1 MTATLVS
8 RRAALAGLSGLAA
21 QCALAPM
28 FVTEAAPLAY
38 SLKPVKLAEG
48 VWMIAGAQEAIT
60 RSNGGAIANVA
71 ILDTSEGAVVVDTG
85 PSKRYGEALAALAR
99 KLTGKPVVRAYLT
112 HFHPDHI
119 FGSQAFADGA
129 LASTPAVSDGVKKL
143 GDDFAAAMY
152 YITGDWMRGTEVE
165 VPRRLVSA
173 GSEEIG
179 DRKLALLPLGGHT
192 PSDLVVYDE
201 RSGILFAGDLVF
213 LDRAPTTPHADP
225 ERWRTSLDALAGVPH
240 ARLMPGHGPTEAG
253 ARGIAQTRN
262 WLAAIE
268 DIIRNAFDRGLDIGE
283 AMSLPLPVW
292 TSSIALARY
301 EFQRSVMHFY
311 PKMEARE
318 WPRVDRKT

>member
-1 MTATLVS
+1 MNANLVS

-21 QCALAPM
+21 QCTLAPM
-28 FVTEAAPLAY
+28 FIAEAAPLAY
-38 SLKPVKLAEG
+38 SLEPVALADG

-60 RSNGGAIANVA
+60 RANGGAIANVA

-85 PSKRYGEALAALAR
+85 PSKRYGTALAALAS

-129 LASTPAVSDGVKKL
+129 LASTPVVSEGIKKL

-152 YITGDWMRGTEVE
+152 YIAGDWMRGTEVE
-165 VPRRLVSA
+165 LPKRLVSE

-179 DRKLALLPLGGHT
+179 GRKLRFLPLGGHT
-192 PSDLVVYDE
+192 PSDLAVYDE

-225 ERWRTSLDALAGVPH
+225 DRWRKSLDALAGVPH
-240 ARLMPGHGPTEAG
+240 ARLMPGHGPAEAS
-253 ARGIAQTRN
+253 ARGIAQTRD
-262 WLAAIE
+262 WLSAIE
-268 DIIRNAFDRGLDIGE
+268 DIIRDAFDKGLDIGE
-283 AMSLPLPVW
+283 AMALPLPEW
-292 TSSIALARY
+292 ASKIALARY
-301 EFQRSVMHFY
+301 EFQRSVMHVY
-311 PKMEARE
+311 PRLEARE